1 MAFGRCL
8 SIYGIRGP
16 KIMDKNRRMHKRMI
30 LGRLCLFVS
39 IIAMISVLDGLIAA
53 HRKPD
58 NDLDIIT
65 GRSFKI
71 TGNVYGNVKKA
82 RDIGVVS
89 DSPELTLIFD
99 EDIFS
104 GYFLGVEMWRAE
116 LRAGSAL
123 SPGRYHLRLIPPD
136 LPEIK
141 PGDRQKLDALL
152 SYTVNVYADVK
163 SQRQGS
169 LSLITRYTGISPWFT
184 AIGFF
189 LMAVSTG
196 VWIFVIS
203 GKIEADLA
211 EQGFA
216 EIYRVIKNT
225 GGLEIFFGLGKCHG
239 LEAGEKIG
247 LFNASGDLLKELVV
261 ETIGKETSS
270 VKVDLL
276 NIRPGFM
283 VARMNPSSMNI
294 SS

>member
-1 MAFGRCL
+1 
-8 SIYGIRGP
+8 
-16 KIMDKNRRMHKRMI
+16 MDKNRRMHKRMI

-39 IIAMISVLDGLIAA
+39 IMAMISVLDGLTAA

-89 DSPELTLIFD
+89 DSPELSLNFD

-116 LRAGSAL
+116 LKAGSAL
-123 SPGRYHLRLIPPD
+123 SPGRYHLRLVPPD

-152 SYTVNVYADVK
+152 SYTVNVYADAK
-163 SQRQGS
+163 AQRQGS
-169 LSLITRYTGISPWFT
+169 LSLINRYTGVSPWFS

-189 LMAVSTG
+189 LAAVLTG

-216 EIYRVIKNT
+216 EIYRVSKNA
-225 GGLEIFFGLGKCHG
+225 GGLEIFFGLGQCHG
-239 LEAGEKIG
+239 LEDGEKIG

-270 VKVDLL
+270 AKVDLL

-283 VARMNPSSMNI
+283 VARMSPSSMNI

>member
-1 MAFGRCL
+1 
-8 SIYGIRGP
+8 
-16 KIMDKNRRMHKRMI
+16 MDKNRLMHKRMI
-30 LGRLCLFVS
+30 LGRFCLFVS
-39 IIAMISVLDGLIAA
+39 IIAMISVLDGLTAA

-82 RDIGVVS
+82 GDIGVVS
-89 DSPELTLIFD
+89 DSTELTLNFD

-141 PGDRQKLDALL
+141 PDDRQKLDALL
-152 SYTVNVYADVK
+152 TYTVNVYADAK
-163 SQRQGS
+163 AQRQGS
-169 LSLITRYTGISPWFT
+169 LSLINRYARVSPWFT

-196 VWIFVIS
+196 AWIFVIS

-216 EIYRVIKNT
+216 EIYRVIKNA
-225 GGLEIFFGLGKCHG
+225 GGLEVFFGLGKCHG

-283 VARMNPSSMNI
+283 VARMNPSAMNL

>member
-1 MAFGRCL
+1 
-8 SIYGIRGP
+8 
-16 KIMDKNRRMHKRMI
+16 MHKRVI

-39 IIAMISVLDGLIAA
+39 IIAMVSVLDGLTAA

-82 RDIGVVS
+82 GDIGVVS
-89 DSPELTLIFD
+89 DSTELTLNFD

-116 LRAGSAL
+116 LKAGSAL
-123 SPGRYHLRLIPPD
+123 KPGKYHLKLIPPD

-141 PGDRQKLDALL
+141 PEDRQKLDALL
-152 SYTVNVYADVK
+152 AYTVNVYADAK
-163 SQRQGS
+163 AQRQGS
-169 LSLITRYTGISPWFT
+169 LSLINRYTGVSPWFT

-189 LMAVSTG
+189 LAAVSTG
-196 VWIFVIS
+196 AWIFVIS

-216 EIYRVIKNT
+216 EIYRVIKNA

-239 LEAGEKIG
+239 LEVGEKIG
-247 LFNASGDLLKELVV
+247 LFNTSGDLLKELVV
-261 ETIGKETSS
+261 ETLGKETSS
-270 VKVDLL
+270 ATVDLL

-283 VARMNPSSMNI
+283 VARMSLT
-294 SS
+294 

>member
-1 MAFGRCL
+1 
-8 SIYGIRGP
+8 
-16 KIMDKNRRMHKRMI
+16 MDKNRLMHKRMI

-39 IIAMISVLDGLIAA
+39 MIALISVSDGLSAA
-53 HRKPD
+53 HRKPA
-58 NDLDIIT
+58 NDFDIIA

-71 TGNVYGNVKKA
+71 TGNVYGNVKSA
-82 RDIGVVS
+82 RDMAVVS
-89 DSPELTLIFD
+89 DSPELTLNFD
-99 EDIFS
+99 KDIFS
-104 GYFLGVEMWRAE
+104 GYFLGVEMWRAQ
-116 LRAGSAL
+116 LKAGSAL

-141 PGDRQKLDALL
+141 PEDRQKLEALL
-152 SYTVNVYADVK
+152 TYTVNVYADVK

-169 LSLITRYTGISPWFT
+169 LSFINLYIGVSPWFT

-189 LMAVSTG
+189 LTAVSTG
-196 VWIFVIS
+196 AWIFVIF
-203 GKIEADLA
+203 GKIEAVLA
-211 EQGFA
+211 KQGFV
-216 EIYRVIKNT
+216 EIYRVSKNA
-225 GGLEIFFGLGKCHG
+225 GWLEVFFGLGKRHG

-270 VKVDLL
+270 VTVDIM

-283 VARMNPSSMNI
+283 AARMNPSSMDI

>member
-1 MAFGRCL
+1 
-8 SIYGIRGP
+8 
-16 KIMDKNRRMHKRMI
+16 MDKNRRMHKRMI

-39 IIAMISVLDGLIAA
+39 IIAMISVLDGLTAA

-82 RDIGVVS
+82 GDIGVVS

-116 LRAGSAL
+116 LKASPAL
-123 SPGRYHLRLIPPD
+123 NPGRYHLRLIPPD

-141 PGDRQKLDALL
+141 PDDRGKLDALL
-152 SYTVNVYADVK
+152 TYTVNVYADAK
-163 SQRQGS
+163 AQRQGS
-169 LSLITRYTGISPWFT
+169 LSLINRYTGVSPWFT

-189 LMAVSTG
+189 LTAISTG
-196 VWIFVIS
+196 AWIFVIS

-216 EIYRVIKNT
+216 EIYRVIKNA
-225 GGLEIFFGLGKCHG
+225 GGLEVFFGLGKCHG

-270 VKVDLL
+270 VTVDLL